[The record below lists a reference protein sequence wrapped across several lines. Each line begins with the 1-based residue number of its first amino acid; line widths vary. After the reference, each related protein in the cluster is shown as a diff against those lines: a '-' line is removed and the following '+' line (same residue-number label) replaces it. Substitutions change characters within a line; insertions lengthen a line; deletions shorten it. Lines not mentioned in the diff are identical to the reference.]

1 MILIGHSEVSNLEID
16 FSEENKTLVS
26 CAGVAIA
33 VSLPTE
39 GGQANVDLKLDNKK
53 FVFLIKMNTSKVKR
67 GVNTCLLRYFIRSGN
82 FQQDFK
88 CQLT

>member
-1 MILIGHSEVSNLEID
+1 MILIGHSEVSNFEID
-16 FSEENKTLVS
+16 FSDENKTLVS

-53 FVFLIKMNTSKVKR
+53 FVFLIKIHTS
-67 GVNTCLLRYFIRSGN
+67 
-82 FQQDFK
+82 
-88 CQLT
+88 